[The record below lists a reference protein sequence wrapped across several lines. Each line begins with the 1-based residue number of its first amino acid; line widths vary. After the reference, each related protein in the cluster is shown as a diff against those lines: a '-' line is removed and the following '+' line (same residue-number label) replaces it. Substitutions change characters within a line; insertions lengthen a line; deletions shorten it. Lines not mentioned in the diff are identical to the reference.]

1 MARISIQYTRY
12 ANSRLATVL
21 SFIGG
26 TLCSLCIL
34 PGVLLFAVSVMQLVM
49 GGFVKAEAWSGM
61 GTAVVLLAIGIGL
74 SILLKLAFEKLA
86 SMAASRGRR

>member
-34 PGVLLFAVSVMQLVM
+34 PGVFLFAVSVMQLVT
-49 GGFVKAEAWSGM
+49 GGIAKAEVWSGM
-61 GTAVVLLAIGIGL
+61 GVAVVLLAIGIGL
-74 SILLKLAFEKLA
+74 SILLKIAFEKLA
-86 SMAASRGRR
+86 SAVASRCRR